1 MNYKVIVSPE
11 AFDML
16 KEHIA
21 FIANVDK
28 NAAINTKNIIINS
41 IKSLKEFPNRYP
53 FFDEEYIP
61 KNKYH
66 KMFVESRYLVLYQIK
81 DDTVYVDYIL
91 DCRQDYSWLINSSK

>member
-1 MNYKVIVSPE
+1 MKHKVIVSPE

-28 NAAINTKNIIINS
+28 NAAINTKNLIINS
-41 IKSLKEFPNRYP
+41 IKNLKEFPNRYP
-53 FFDEEYIP
+53 FFDEDYIP

-66 KMFVESRYLVLYQIK
+66 KMFVQSRYLVLYQIK

-91 DCRQDYSWLINSSK
+91 DCRQDYSWLIK

>member
-1 MNYKVIVSPE
+1 MQYKIIVSQE

-28 NAAINTKNIIINS
+28 SAAENAKKLIVES
-41 IKSLKEFPNRYP
+41 IKSLSEFPNRYP
-53 FFDEEYIP
+53 FFDEKYIP
-61 KNKYH
+61 QNKYH
-66 KMFVESRYLVLYQIK
+66 KMFVEKRYLVLYQIK

-91 DCRQDYSWLINSSK
+91 DCRQDYSWLV

>member
-1 MNYKVIVSPE
+1 MQNYKIIVSNE

-16 KEHIA
+16 KEHIS

-28 NAAINTKNIIINS
+28 KAAVNTKELIIDS
-41 IKSLKEFPNRYP
+41 IKSLNELPMRYP

-66 KMFVESRYLVLYQIK
+66 KMFVEKRYLVLYQIN

-91 DCRQDYSWLINSSK
+91 DCRKEYDWLIK